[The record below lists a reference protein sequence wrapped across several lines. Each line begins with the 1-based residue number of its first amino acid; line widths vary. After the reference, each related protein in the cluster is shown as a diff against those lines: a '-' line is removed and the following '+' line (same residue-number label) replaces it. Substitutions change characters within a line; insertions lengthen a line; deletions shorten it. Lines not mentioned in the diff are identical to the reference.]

1 MLIMTGLRSRV
12 VLITGAVSR
21 IGRATALSF
30 AKSGAKLALIGLKRE
45 AEDSSEELH
54 ASKKL
59 GEIAKEC
66 QNLGAADVHI
76 GQYDV
81 SKREGCRSAIE
92 EALER
97 FRGTIFKI
105 IKPISI
111 GFRGDHVE
119 FKVIWSIMFTDNLN
133 VLVNISAILPP
144 EDAASASLDDEHAFE
159 KVLSANLMT
168 AVR

>member
-1 MLIMTGLRSRV
+1 MTGLRSRV

-30 AKSGAKLALIGLKRE
+30 AKSGAKLALVGLKRE
-45 AEDSSEELH
+45 AEDSEELH

-97 FRGTIFKI
+97 FRGI
-105 IKPISI
+105 IIP
-111 GFRGDHVE
+111 
-119 FKVIWSIMFTDNLN
+119 N
-133 VLVNISAILPP
+133 
-144 EDAASASLDDEHAFE
+144 
-159 KVLSANLMT
+159 
-168 AVR
+168 